1 MKKPQN
7 IPLNPD
13 APRSKKVEPTPMPQ
27 LYADRM
33 DDDVYIRPDSD
44 SIYVPIQK
52 SQEDE
57 NN

>member
-13 APRSKKVEPTPMPQ
+13 APRSKKVETTPMPQ

-33 DDDVYIRPDSD
+33 EDDIYIRPDRD
-44 SIYVPIQK
+44 SVYVPIQK
-52 SQEDE
+52 PQEDE

>member
-13 APRSKKVEPTPMPQ
+13 APRSKKVEITPMPQ
-27 LYADRM
+27 LYLDRM
-33 DDDVYIRPDSD
+33 DDDVYIRPDND
-44 SIYVPIQK
+44 SIYVPVTK
-52 SQEDE
+52 TEKDE